1 MDKILAKIQDFFKIS
16 KFELTA
22 AALILL
28 GLLLGLAAKTWYLEE
43 ELPDEDKNRQ
53 ITALLDSLAE
63 AEKTSYVGSDIAGNS
78 VPELAAADTVIKK
91 KELFPNAKKSTKA
104 QSGDK
109 ININTASKL
118 ELTKLPGVG
127 EKTALKIIEYRENTT
142 FLKPEDI
149 QKIKGIG
156 PKKFEKMKEF
166 IEVK

>member
-1 MDKILAKIQDFFKIS
+1 MDKFLATVQDFFKIS

-22 AALILL
+22 AAIILL
-28 GLLLGLAAKTWYLEE
+28 GLLLGLAAKTWYLGE
-43 ELPDEDKNRQ
+43 ELPDVDKNRQ
-53 ITALLDSLAE
+53 VAALLDSLAE
-63 AEKTSYVGSDIAGNS
+63 AEKTSYVGSDLAGNP
-78 VPELAAADTVIKK
+78 VPVLAAADTVIKK
-91 KELFPNAKKSTKA
+91 KELFPNAKKSKKA
-104 QSGDK
+104 ISGDK

-127 EKTALKIIEYRENTT
+127 EKTALKIIEYRKN
-142 FLKPEDI
+142 KPFSNPGDI